1 MAMSHS
7 ELPTPPISI
16 LSSAGFQLLS
26 LVVFGSIL
34 WSLLSFITSKV
45 SFFPLRCVLGV
56 LHQNMLVLFGGGLS
70 LFHAN
75 SGTINESEKKKSF
88 FFCYFKQLNNS
99 QDEKWYKLIKLTKRQ
114 SCVSICGLPAST
126 LPI

>member
-56 LHQNMLVLFGGGLS
+56 LHQNMLVLFGGVGGLS

-75 SGTINESEKKKSF
+75 SGTINESEKKNSF
-88 FFCYFKQLNNS
+88 FFFVILNS
-99 QDEKWYKLIKLTKRQ
+99 
-114 SCVSICGLPAST
+114 
-126 LPI
+126 

>member
-56 LHQNMLVLFGGGLS
+56 LHQNMLVLFGGGGLS

-88 FFCYFKQLNNS
+88 FFVILNS
-99 QDEKWYKLIKLTKRQ
+99 
-114 SCVSICGLPAST
+114 
-126 LPI
+126 